1 MSRNPL
7 KMISFL
13 LYCQTEVI
21 YGTVAVIIPGSSSL
35 HTHPP
40 QIWKTRIRVS
50 CPDTQESEVIA
61 ALFKWV
67 MNSDQLCGASELINF
82 AIVVQNGHCWFLKG
96 KMCHMFHSRASGP
109 SKSFQSN
116 ESRKFVS
123 SRAEEK
129 LRCVSPTVV
138 LTAERLDH
146 TWQMTL
152 TGYNSAEGQQSA
164 AIKSQGFIGHIDFIL
179 MTGASEINLLFTG
192 SDPTNRT
199 KGEIVLTTFNGGS
212 SKLKPA
218 FIKKKKVIVQH
229 FEEIN
234 TIW

>member
-21 YGTVAVIIPGSSSL
+21 YGTVAVISPGSSSL

-116 ESRKFVS
+116 ESRKFADCVS
-123 SRAEEK
+123 SEVCFISSRGKAG
-129 LRCVSPTVV
+129 LAAVC
-138 LTAERLDH
+138 LTHCCAYSRE
-146 TWQMTL
+146 
-152 TGYNSAEGQQSA
+152 
-164 AIKSQGFIGHIDFIL
+164 
-179 MTGASEINLLFTG
+179 TG
-192 SDPTNRT
+192 SYVTNDPHW
-199 KGEIVLTTFNGGS
+199 L
-212 SKLKPA
+212 
-218 FIKKKKVIVQH
+218 
-229 FEEIN
+229 
-234 TIW
+234 